1 MNWRWY
7 RDLLAQWQKNQR
19 LRYAVLLV
27 IVILSMHGILK
38 IADSRDALVKDWTKD
53 QDLLNRLREVAAQPA
68 WPERADAAYAQLR
81 AVLLA
86 LPLATTE
93 GQARADQH
101 MWLSDLARRGGV
113 QSAQVTVE
121 DALEVPEQPGLIQV
135 VARLEAQ
142 DVPWKF
148 STPLRLLAQG
158 LPWRQAQ
165 RLEISAGDIGKMSV
179 IVRSYYRD
187 ASIEV
192 PPSRAVAVVPPPA
205 SAPVAS
211 TGAPESA
218 AVPSKPAV
226 NRRGL
231 PVPAATE
238 ASATDQERAGVV
250 EGVLQ
255 SSGKPRTTEQSR

>member
-53 QDLLNRLREVAAQPA
+53 QDLLNRLREVASQPA
-68 WPERADAAYAQLR
+68 WPERAEAAHAQLR

-165 RLEISAGDIGKMSV
+165 RLEIIAGAAGKMSL

-187 ASIEV
+187 ASIDI
-192 PPSRAVAVVPPPA
+192 PPPQVVA
-205 SAPVAS
+205 VAS
-211 TGAPESA
+211 TPGGALGSTA
-218 AVPSKPAV
+218 APSPS
-226 NRRGL
+226 L
-231 PVPAATE
+231 PAATRRSLPAPAPTTDGGSE
-238 ASATDQERAGVV
+238 ADDERAGVV

-255 SSGKPRTTEQSR
+255 SSGKPRTTERPR